1 MEVLFVLGFL
11 VFVVFSVRNLGKS
24 TVTYLNPHSTQP
36 ELEEA
41 HGSLGA
47 FWIGILV
54 LVVFFFLSI
63 GGMFTTGFDMDKL
76 QNNSSWVWDGEGSY
90 RK

>member
-1 MEVLFVLGFL
+1 VEVLFFGG
-11 VFVVFSVRNLGKS
+11 FVVFVLYSVLNLGK
-24 TVTYLNPHSTQP
+24 TTAYINPRATDEQ
-36 ELEEA
+36 LEEA
-41 HGSLGA
+41 HGGLKA
-47 FWIGILV
+47 FWIAMGVLV
-54 LVVFFFLSI
+54 LFFFLSI